1 MTVTPQMQLAG
12 YFFALIILPALL
24 VVFSNIEPEARRRW
38 VIIQMVFSWFGF
50 MAFLIMLTFRQLRS
64 GTDGAA
70 D

>member
-1 MTVTPQMQLAG
+1 VTVTPQMQLAA

-24 VVFSNIEPEARRRW
+24 VAFSNIEPEARRRW